1 MIRNDKSDHNVEPVR
16 QTPTA
21 FVRVSRYEVS
31 CLAPDHRSYPHFT
44 IAVEDRGDDRWA
56 VMHGTRCLSN
66 TGSWDREPPNS
77 EREDDWLEAH
87 RFDLHDAL
95 ELAKRKAPRI
105 TLHGRSV
112 GEVTARANRA
122 Q

>member
-1 MIRNDKSDHNVEPVR
+1 VIRNDKSNHKADHVR

-31 CLAPDHRSYPHFT
+31 CLAPEHRSSPYFT

-56 VMHGTRCLSN
+56 VLHWTRCLSS

-95 ELAKRKAPRI
+95 ELAKREAPRI
-105 TLHGRSV
+105 THQGRSV
-112 GEVTARANRA
+112 GEVMARANRA
-122 Q
+122 R